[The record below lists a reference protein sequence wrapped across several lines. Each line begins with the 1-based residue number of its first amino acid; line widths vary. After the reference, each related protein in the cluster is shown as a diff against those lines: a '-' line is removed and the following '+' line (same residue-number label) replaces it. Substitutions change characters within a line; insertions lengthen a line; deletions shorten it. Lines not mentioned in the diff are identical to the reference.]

1 MQNVDKSHP
10 SGGIKA
16 VATNGHHVF
25 GHRYTKQNR
34 RRCLPKLQ
42 GLWRFQEEK
51 CAGHSEGIP
60 HAACLLL
67 ESLVTTVVKQQ
78 IVPNISPSEATCKPP
93 LLLLLHNAAEY
104 LWAALLQHDEAG
116 KLVQFYISVINRFSY
131 ACCTSSRNL
140 TPSSLR

>member
-1 MQNVDKSHP
+1 MQNVDESHP
-10 SGGIKA
+10 SDGIKA
-16 VATNGHHVF
+16 VAPNGHNVF

-42 GLWRFQEEK
+42 GLWRFQGEK

-60 HAACLLL
+60 HAACLPL

-78 IVPNISPSEATCKPP
+78 IEPNILPSRATCKPP
-93 LLLLLHNAAEY
+93 LLLLLRNAAEY
-104 LWAALLQHDEAG
+104 LWAALPQHNEAG
-116 KLVQFYISVINRFSY
+116 RLVQSYISVINQYSY
-131 ACCTSSRNL
+131 AWRTSSRNL